1 MRTFRLAA
9 IVLVVAGT
17 LSACGG
23 LGPPVDEVVVRDET
37 VVLDAAAR
45 TMLTESREDGT
56 LVFTSAGGTPLPAI
70 DVGSVLVSEPSTA
83 APDGLLRRATA
94 VDDSVPGVLTVTTEQ
109 ATFGEA
115 IQKGSMSAE
124 FSITA
129 NDPGEFTP
137 AIEGVALA
145 VPMQESG
152 TAAAAGLGSTALED
166 GIGLTFDTII
176 YDGDGDKDTKHD
188 QVKALG
194 EIRLKPVIKV
204 DLDLDCQGFLCLD
217 SDIDFMFKVGVEE
230 VARIGLTG
238 KGVLGLNI
246 KQTIT
251 LGTYKGAPKTFFIGP
266 VPVVITPKLV
276 IELRFDGSVGVTVSY
291 EVSQTLTAVLGA
303 KYDDEWSNLSE
314 LDNEFNVGPVQTDSP
329 ISAVVDGKAKG
340 ALRGEL
346 MFYGIVGPTLEIVP
360 WVGLDLRYPRDPVW
374 KLNAGLE
381 GNVGVRIDVL
391 GYTKAWDSQLFD
403 FNAEVAQS
411 VNSAPVVSFLSGP
424 VQE

>member
-9 IVLVVAGT
+9 IALVVAGS
-17 LSACGG
+17 LSACGGMPSSVARRGG
-23 LGPPVDEVVVRDET
+23 LGPPVDEVVIRDET

-45 TMLTESREDGT
+45 SMLTESRDDGT
-56 LVFTSAGGTPLPAI
+56 LVFTSADGAQLPDI

-83 APDGLLRRATA
+83 APDGFLRRATA
-94 VDDSVPGVLTVTTEQ
+94 IDDSAPGVLTVTTEQ

-115 IQKGSMSAE
+115 IQKGSLSVE
-124 FSITA
+124 FTIDAS
-129 NDPGEFTP
+129 DPDDFTP
-137 AIEGVALA
+137 AIAGVALLPSSSVGGHA
-145 VPMQESG
+145 S
-152 TAAAAGLGSTALED
+152 AANGPGPAALED
-166 GIGLTFDTII
+166 GIGLTFDVIV
-176 YDGDGDKDTKHD
+176 YDGDDDEDTKHD

-204 DLDLDCQGFLCLD
+204 DLDFDCQGFLCLD

-238 KGVLGLNI
+238 KGVLGLTI
-246 KQTIT
+246 KETVT

-291 EVSQTLTAVLGA
+291 EVSQTLTAVVGA
-303 KYDDEWSNLSE
+303 EYDDEWNNLSE
-314 LDNEFNVGPVQTDSP
+314 LDNDFAVGPVHTDSP
-329 ISAVVDGKAKG
+329 ISAVVNGKAKG

-360 WVGLDLRYPRDPVW
+360 C
-374 KLNAGLE
+374 A
-381 GNVGVRIDVL
+381 
-391 GYTKAWDSQLFD
+391 
-403 FNAEVAQS
+403 VAS
-411 VNSAPVVSFLSGP
+411 TR
-424 VQE
+424 